1 MAGRNTSADLGPS
14 DSSTRKRAELP
25 AKKTPRR
32 TRSRSTQ
39 RPEIASPNDWNPSY
53 FRGKEYFIA
62 GHYDEAFTELVQNV
76 AECRDIDFDARKSQ
90 NSYFDHVWTSI
101 TQMGQSP
108 HDFIRASNLQW
119 VGAALAAQGRIDQAE
134 SRFTEME
141 NYAAQCFPGR
151 YNTFEGCACQ
161 GLAFLLA
168 ARGQYDE
175 AADRYR
181 LALTHIDENQ
191 AQIGLPPAPCVA
203 MILVALADVELA
215 RDRPDSAQ
223 RYLKR
228 AQQIQEA
235 QQLLGIG
242 PAPLDKAA
250 LHTML
255 AQLRVSQERSSEAFD
270 LYLQAL
276 SMIREVRED
285 HPLSAF
291 CLDGLG
297 EIDLARGRLGPSADH
312 FQESLA
318 VRKATLGESHRE
330 LAYSYDGLAQRRP
343 RPRETRGRRVVL
355 QGRYVD
361 CGARAGAKASGL
373 DRDRQPRP
381 DAARPHASTRRPHAH
396 SSAVFGNPHL
406 AHTRVASSLCRQ
418 RLAWARKIDPTARRQ
433 SRPGDSENVDAQ
445 PRRTKGRRTGRA
457 YEQSCTRTPLIVGAA
472 SSHQNER
479 RIASSAA
486 TFSTLERSP
495 GSSSKAILRI
505 KRRRIL
511 PLRVLG
517 SSFTN

>member
-1 MAGRNTSADLGPS
+1 MGSSRYCWALAATVLPMLAPMPVLGQMAGRNTSADLGRS
-14 DSSTRKRAELP
+14 DSSTDKRTELP

-32 TRSRSTQ
+32 TRSRTTQ
-39 RPEIASPNDWNPSY
+39 RPEVASPNDWNPSY
-53 FRGKEYFIA
+53 FRGKQYFIA
-62 GHYDEAFTELVQNV
+62 GRYDEALTELFQNV
-76 AECRDIDFDARKSQ
+76 AECRDIDFDASKRQ

-203 MILVALADVELA
+203 MILVASADVELA

-255 AQLRVSQERSSEAFD
+255 AQLRVSQERNSEAFD

-276 SMIREVRED
+276 SMIREVREN

-330 LAYSYDGLAQRRP
+330 LAYSYYGLARVALAQEKPETAEGFFKDATSILLRELGPKHPDSIEIGNHARTRRDP
-343 RPRETRGRRVVL
+343 PHPPGGGIQIRSRFLAIPTLLTLGWQVLYVGKDWRVVEKSIRL
-355 QGRYVD
+355 RD
-361 CGARAGAKASGL
+361 AKA
-373 DRDRQPRP
+373 DRAIQRTSMRNHADQSADTPVQPTSNR
-381 DAARPHASTRRPHAH
+381 
-396 SSAVFGNPHL
+396 
-406 AHTRVASSLCRQ
+406 
-418 RLAWARKIDPTARRQ
+418 
-433 SRPGDSENVDAQ
+433 
-445 PRRTKGRRTGRA
+445 
-457 YEQSCTRTPLIVGAA
+457 
-472 SSHQNER
+472 
-479 RIASSAA
+479 AA
-486 TFSTLERSP
+486 TP
-495 GSSSKAILRI
+495 
-505 KRRRIL
+505 
-511 PLRVLG
+511 
-517 SSFTN
+517 

>member
-1 MAGRNTSADLGPS
+1 MG
-14 DSSTRKRAELP
+14 
-25 AKKTPRR
+25 RR
-32 TRSRSTQ
+32 T
-39 RPEIASPNDWNPSY
+39 
-53 FRGKEYFIA
+53 
-62 GHYDEAFTELVQNV
+62 
-76 AECRDIDFDARKSQ
+76 
-90 NSYFDHVWTSI
+90 
-101 TQMGQSP
+101 
-108 HDFIRASNLQW
+108 
-119 VGAALAAQGRIDQAE
+119 LAAQGRIDQAE

-215 RDRPDSAQ
+215 RDRPGSAQ

-228 AQQIQEA
+228 AEQIQEA

-250 LHTML
+250 LHTLL
-255 AQLRVSQERSSEAFD
+255 AQLRASQERSSEAFD

-330 LAYSYDGLAQRRP
+330 LAYSYDGLA
-343 RPRETRGRRVVL
+343 RVAL
-355 QGRYVD
+355 AQE
-361 CGARAGAKASGL
+361 K
-373 DRDRQPRP
+373 P
-381 DAARPHASTRRPHAH
+381 DAAESFFKDATSIVVRELGPKHPDSIEIDNHARTRR
-396 SSAVFGNPHL
+396 
-406 AHTRVASSLCRQ
+406 
-418 RLAWARKIDPTARRQ
+418 DPTHP
-433 SRPGDSENVDAQ
+433 PGGPMRIRVRFLAIPTLLTLGWQVLYVGKDWRGLEKSIRLRDAKADRAMQ
-445 PRRTKGRRTGRA
+445 RTSMRNHPDQRADTPVERT
-457 YEQSCTRTPLIVGAA
+457 SNP
-472 SSHQNER
+472 
-479 RIASSAA
+479 AA
-486 TFSTLERSP
+486 TP
-495 GSSSKAILRI
+495 
-505 KRRRIL
+505 
-511 PLRVLG
+511 
-517 SSFTN
+517 